1 MTEVKQ
7 LKYYEELVQ
16 LGCFSR
22 DKLIQITGSEAAAK
36 SLVLNY
42 LNKGYIERVR
52 RDLYVAISLETLQP
66 VFSRYQIASH
76 IAEDARVSHHSA
88 FEYYG
93 YANQVFYEVYVATS
107 SRFRDFEY
115 DGVSYHRIAP
125 TDGTNIPVMQ
135 SGVRVTGLEQ
145 TVIDSIADLYKIG
158 GLEETLRCI
167 QLIPSLNADKLLSAL
182 AGYDN
187 GQLYQKT
194 GYILE
199 SFNSSLNL
207 PSSFFSECKIHCSNS
222 KKYLSPEHNGYV
234 YHEKWKLFAP
244 NNLITLIN
252 KGVND
257 YDAI

>member
-1 MTEVKQ
+1 M
-7 LKYYEELVQ
+7 KYYEQLVQ

-52 RDLYVAISLETLQP
+52 RDLYVAISLETHQP

-76 IAEDARVSHHSA
+76 IAEDACVSHHSA

-93 YANQVFYEVYVATS
+93 YANQVFYEVYVATE

-125 TDGTNIPVMQ
+125 TGSIEPPAIQN
-135 SGVRVTGLEQ
+135 GVRVTGLEQ
-145 TVIDSIADLYKIG
+145 TVIDSIADLNKIG
-158 GLEETLRCI
+158 GLEEILRCI
-167 QLIPSLNADKLLSAL
+167 QLIPSLNADKLLSVL
-182 AGYDN
+182 AAYDN

-207 PSSFFSECKIHCSNS
+207 PQYFFSECESHSSNS
-222 KKYLSPEHNGYV
+222 KKYLSPERNGYIF
-234 YHEKWKLFAP
+234 HEKWKLFAP
-244 NNLITLIN
+244 KDLTTMIN
-252 KGVND
+252 KGVVD